1 MKMSLHKTTLK
12 SIEKMIM
19 IMNGEIK
26 QLRTEFRKGQKDL
39 FDKIRKLNEELTT
52 KKKKVIVLEQE
63 SANCC
68 LQECFLFK

>member
-1 MKMSLHKTTLK
+1 MSLHKTTLK

-68 LQECFLFK
+68 PQERFLSK